1 MNIPACVSSHNYIPI
16 AGEILFKKKKKKT
29 LTAVIKHSPLPT
41 DSCCSPRCIVL
52 FVFLTTN
59 TQESDTISLSIK
71 YQSVADKNSRGRCIL
86 T

>member
-16 AGEILFKKKKKKT
+16 AGENTLLKKKKT

-41 DSCCSPRCIVL
+41 DSCCSPWCIVL